1 MAQIGYDHKDSGETL
16 YMKYPIKKYPLLLKK
31 ITGQEGINKPL
42 IIKLDHTKSPYSLKY
57 GAKFQNIFYYRLNPA
72 NNENALFQLLNFN
85 LYLSQKSKLIK
96 LVNFDVSPIIK
107 LSMQNISSYLPFS
120 LSLKCGRYQASR
132 IQHFDSAEFQYYD
145 ISKVLKSMLPYFRT
159 GVSLRHNRDFEL
171 NFFNKKFDI
180 MTRHILAV
188 NRIHNYEDN
197 LKLSTGV
204 KIYFDIF
211 EEVRKLFLLRV
222 CNEFTIK
229 KAFINPNK
237 NLKNKM
243 GNEDSGNVSKRVK
256 EHHVLSGYECH
267 SKLLEMNLL
276 NVENVIEN
284 GSDFYLQNQITL
296 RLKEI
301 PYLKDNEVLSRVN
314 PYFSF
319 ETIFLP
325 VYKKIGN
332 KEKNTN
338 LEVDFKNSF
347 RFIYTLGLSIALNE
361 YMHINF
367 ALLTG
372 ASENAKIK
380 KEHLNRFRITLS
392 L

>member
-16 YMKYPIKKYPLLLKK
+16 YLKYPIKKYPLLISK
-31 ITGQEGINKPL
+31 ITGQEVINKPL

-57 GAKFQNIFYYRLNPA
+57 GAKFQNIFYYRLNPS
-72 NNENALFQLLNFN
+72 NNKDNSLLQLLNFN

-107 LSMQNISSYLPFS
+107 ISMHNISSYFPFS
-120 LSLKCGRYQASR
+120 LGFKCGTYQASR
-132 IQHFDSAEFQYYD
+132 IQHFDSADYQYYD

-159 GVSLRHNRDFEL
+159 GISIKHNKNFEFSFL
-171 NFFNKKFDI
+171 NKKFDV
-180 MTRHILAV
+180 MTRHIIAL

-197 LKLSTGV
+197 LKISTGV

-211 EEVRKLFLLRV
+211 EEVKKLFLLRV

-229 KAFINPNK
+229 KAFISHYK
-237 NLKNKM
+237 NIKSKFAND
-243 GNEDSGNVSKRVK
+243 DSGNISRKVK

-276 NVENVIEN
+276 NIENVIEN

-301 PYLKDNEVLSRVN
+301 PYLKDNEILTRVN

-325 VYKKIGN
+325 FYKKIGN
-332 KEKNTN
+332 KDTN
-338 LEVDFKNSF
+338 YEIDLKNSV
-347 RFIYTLGLSIALNE
+347 RFIYTIGLSIALNE

-367 ALLTG
+367 GLYTG
-372 ASENAKIK
+372 ASDNAKIK

>member
-16 YMKYPIKKYPLLLKK
+16 YLKYPFKKYPLLISK

-57 GAKFQNIFYYRLNPA
+57 GAKFQNIFYYRLNHS
-72 NNENALFQLLNFN
+72 NDKDNSLLQLLNFN

-107 LSMQNISSYLPFS
+107 LSMQNISSYFPFS
-120 LSLKCGRYQASR
+120 LSFKCGTYQASR
-132 IQHFDSAEFQYYD
+132 IQHFDSAEYEYYD

-159 GVSLRHNRDFEL
+159 GVSLKHNRDFEF
-171 NFFNKKFDI
+171 NFLNKKFDV
-180 MTRHILAV
+180 MTRHIMAL

-211 EEVRKLFLLRV
+211 EEVKKLFLLRV

-229 KAFINPNK
+229 KAFISPYK
-237 NLKNKM
+237 NLKSKF
-243 GNEDSGNVSKRVK
+243 GNEDSTNISKKVK

-276 NVENVIEN
+276 NIENVIEN
-284 GSDFYLQNQITL
+284 GSDFYLQNQITF

-301 PYLKDNEVLSRVN
+301 PYLKDNEILTRVN

-325 VYKKIGN
+325 LYKKVGN
-332 KEKNTN
+332 KDKNY
-338 LEVDFKNSF
+338 EIDFKNSF
-347 RFIYTLGLSIALNE
+347 RYIYTLGLSIALNE

-367 ALLTG
+367 ALYTG

>member
-16 YMKYPIKKYPLLLKK
+16 YLKYPFKKYPLLISK

-57 GAKFQNIFYYRLNPA
+57 GAKFQNIFYYRLNQS
-72 NNENALFQLLNFN
+72 NDKDNSLLQLLNFN

-107 LSMQNISSYLPFS
+107 LSMQNISSYFPFS
-120 LSLKCGRYQASR
+120 LSFKCGTYQASR
-132 IQHFDSAEFQYYD
+132 IQHFDSAEYEYYD

-159 GVSLRHNRDFEL
+159 GVSLKHNRDFEF
-171 NFFNKKFDI
+171 NFLNKKFDV
-180 MTRHILAV
+180 MTRHIMAL

-211 EEVRKLFLLRV
+211 EEVKKLFLLRV

-229 KAFINPNK
+229 KAFISPYK
-237 NLKNKM
+237 NLKSKF
-243 GNEDSGNVSKRVK
+243 GNEDSTNISKKVK

-276 NVENVIEN
+276 NIENVIEN
-284 GSDFYLQNQITL
+284 GSDFYLQNQITF

-301 PYLKDNEVLSRVN
+301 PYLKDNEILTRVN

-325 VYKKIGN
+325 LYKKVGN
-332 KEKNTN
+332 KDKNY
-338 LEVDFKNSF
+338 EIDFKNSF
-347 RFIYTLGLSIALNE
+347 RYIYTLGLSIALNE

-367 ALLTG
+367 ALYTG